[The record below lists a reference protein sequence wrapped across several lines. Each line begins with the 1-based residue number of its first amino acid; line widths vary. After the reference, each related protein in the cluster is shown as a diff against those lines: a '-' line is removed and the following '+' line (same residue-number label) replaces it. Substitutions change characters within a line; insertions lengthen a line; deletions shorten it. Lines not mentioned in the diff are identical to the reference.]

1 MDAWA
6 GVKTEAALRQ
16 LALSE
21 VELSQRSQ
29 KGIARCRSG
38 DDVCKAVEPYVL
50 AGLAAECDD
59 VSRGCATPL
68 GKTDAE

>member
-1 MDAWA
+1 MGAWA

-16 LALSE
+16 LVAPE

-29 KGIARCRSG
+29 RVIARCRSG
-38 DDVCKAVEPYVL
+38 DDVC
-50 AGLAAECDD
+50 D
-59 VSRGCATPL
+59 VSKGCATPL